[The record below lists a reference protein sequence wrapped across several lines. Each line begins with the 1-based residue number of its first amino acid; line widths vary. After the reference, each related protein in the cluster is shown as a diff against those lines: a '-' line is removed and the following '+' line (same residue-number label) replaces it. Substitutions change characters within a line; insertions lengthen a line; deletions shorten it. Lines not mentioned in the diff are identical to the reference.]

1 MSAFTWLNNLMEW
14 FGRWFPRLTL
24 IRSTHRGVL
33 FLPGGRVKE
42 LCPGLWWYWPIT
54 SELQKISM
62 QDRATLTSAQ
72 VVGHCRLVAVSV
84 VWRVKDAKA
93 VATRYRQ
100 FEARVTNEARVQV
113 NRQGVDMQAVAQSM
127 ADVFAEEIDILD
139 VGPASDGFGIGLKNF
154 DDSAVRDWASV
165 E

>member
-1 MSAFTWLNNLMEW
+1 MNAFAWLNNLMEW
-14 FGRWFPRLTL
+14 FGRLFPRLVL
-24 IRSTHRGVL
+24 IRATHRGVL
-33 FLPGGRVKE
+33 FKPRGRVRE

-62 QDRATLTSAQ
+62 QERATLTSAQ
-72 VVGHCRLVAVSV
+72 VVGHCRLVAVTV

-113 NRQGVDMQAVAQSM
+113 NRKGVDMRAVAQAM
-127 ADVFAEEIDILD
+127 AEIFADEVEILD

-154 DDSAVRDWASV
+154 DDTAVRDWNDID
-165 E
+165 